1 MAQTHGPQ
9 NGTTASVMRKDFDT
23 TAWSISH
30 CDDFKKLIE
39 SARKKVGTSK
49 ECIPSQTDLE
59 DEGERSGPDMLNDL
73 NDINKVN
80 ATEEQDNEGREGTLI
95 SRRPGS
101 AVDQIDNSVA
111 QKQSSNQGEE
121 LEAPVLETL

>member
-1 MAQTHGPQ
+1 
-9 NGTTASVMRKDFDT
+9 VMRKDFDT

-39 SARKKVGTSK
+39 SARKKVGTSRQ
-49 ECIPSQTDLE
+49 CAPSRTELE
-59 DEGERSGPDMLNDL
+59 TEGERTGPDVSNDL

-95 SRRPGS
+95 SQRPGS
-101 AVDQIDNSVA
+101 AVDQIDNSIA
-111 QKQSSNQGEE
+111 QKQSSSQGEV
-121 LEAPVLETL
+121 LEAPVLEAL